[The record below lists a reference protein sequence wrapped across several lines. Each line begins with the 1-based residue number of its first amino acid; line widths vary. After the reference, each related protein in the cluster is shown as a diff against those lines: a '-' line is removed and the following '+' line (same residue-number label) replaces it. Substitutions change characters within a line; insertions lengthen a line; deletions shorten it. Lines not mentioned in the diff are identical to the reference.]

1 LIFCALTLSAM
12 VGINVLCQRSAVGE
26 LVIQFDYS
34 LDTQGFFSDPVRRD
48 RMEQAAAMFRFAD
61 VLAPIS
67 PGGANQWS
75 VRLTHPGEPSFPT
88 RTNLAVPADTVLI
101 FPGGRPLAGALGFA
115 NAGTVLSRSGS
126 PEFLAAVDTRGQIG
140 AAQTPPIDF
149 GPTVGTITF
158 SSLVPRHFGETT
170 AGLDNTKQD
179 FLTTAVH
186 EIGHLLGVGES
197 PSWDAQVRSTGS
209 GLVFDGPAPIA
220 AHGGPVPLDQFA
232 SHFALGVSSTVNGV
246 AQQTLMD
253 PSTPRGVREL
263 PTVLDYA
270 ALADIGWTTAAVPE
284 PGSIALLG
292 VAAIVMA
299 SVRVRARCRKAI
311 RTL

>member
-1 LIFCALTLSAM
+1 M
-12 VGINVLCQRSAVGE
+12 VGITLLGQRSAVGE

-34 LDTQGFFSDPVRRD
+34 LDGQGFFNDPVRRQ
-48 RMEQAAAMFRFAD
+48 RMEQAAAMFRFTDAL
-61 VLAPIS
+61 VPIS
-67 PGGANQWS
+67 PGGTDQWS

-88 RTNLAVPADTVLI
+88 RTNLFVPADTVLI

-126 PEFLAAVDTRGQIG
+126 PEFLAAVETRGQSG
-140 AAQTPPIDF
+140 ASQTPAIDF
-149 GPTVGTITF
+149 GPTFGTITF
-158 SSLVPRHFGETT
+158 SSLVPWHFGETT
-170 AGLDNTKQD
+170 VGLDNTKQD

-186 EIGHLLGVGES
+186 EIAHLLGVGES
-197 PSWDAQVRSTGS
+197 PSWDALVRSTAG
-209 GLVFDGPAPIA
+209 GFVFDGHASTA

-232 SHFALGVSSTVNGV
+232 SHFALGVSSTVDGV

-270 ALADIGWTTAAVPE
+270 ALADIGWTSAAVPE
-284 PGSIALLG
+284 PSSMMLLG
-292 VAAIVMA
+292 VAAMA
-299 SVRVRARCRKAI
+299 AAGFRVRQRNRKAA